1 MGPNE
6 AWRWLNRL
14 KIENKI
20 NTNVNI
26 DEENSY
32 VVTDQSR
39 GIDDLKMEENAIKL
53 KKIEKMQK
61 EKSLNKIGR
70 TITYIGQCGEAQDC
84 LPPLPPS
91 I

>member
-20 NTNVNI
+20 NTNVNMG
-26 DEENSY
+26 EKNSY
-32 VVTDQSR
+32 VITDQPR
-39 GIDDLKMEENAIKL
+39 GIDDLKIEENAIKFE
-53 KKIEKMQK
+53 KIEKMKK
-61 EKSLNKIGR
+61 EKSLNKIER
-70 TITYIGQCGEAQDC
+70 TYICQSGEAQDC

-91 I
+91 M